1 MKKTVYYLV
10 FVMLMMLTTVV
21 SCTITRGENDPEEQ
35 ELPTGENTMYYYVD
49 GKLYIPE
56 DQNIGG
62 MWAPAI
68 SYSICDINSSTFD
81 LGTLNL
87 LLHFHN
93 GIQQTGEITLN
104 QSHYDACQVRDN
116 HAFYGQKEL
125 CDDGV
130 FHNIDYYTHDGSGT
144 VNITYLSEDKRKF
157 KGTFEMTVYHEN
169 TNEPIEITDGH
180 FNINLDTLNE

>member
-10 FVMLMMLTTVV
+10 FVMLMMLTTAV
-21 SCTITRGENDPEEQ
+21 SCTITRGENEPEEQ
-35 ELPTGENTMYYYVD
+35 ELPTGENTIYYYVD

-62 MWAPAI
+62 ILTPAI
-68 SYSICDINSSTFD
+68 DFYFCTGGISLQLYTTNMCILFY
-81 LGTLNL
+81 
-87 LLHFHN
+87 N
-93 GIQQTGEITLN
+93 GIHETGEITLN
-104 QSHYDACQVRDN
+104 QSNYDACQVRDN
-116 HAFYGQKEL
+116 HGFYVQSEL
-125 CDDGV
+125 WDDGV
-130 FHNIDYYTHDGSGT
+130 FHTTWYYTHDGSGT